1 MSRYPGFCIALAG
14 ALALSGCAHDK
25 LLRLE
30 TAEYAVAAKDAQSKG
45 RAFYDGLIRQD
56 REFWIALNQLDATCK
71 PASMKASYVRG
82 DLSGDRICTQQKT
95 SDGDQALS
103 ELDRATLRKQY
114 AALSFIEHY
123 LEALSKAS
131 AEPELKAKE
140 NFDAAIGDVNTL
152 LSAFKAEEI
161 PTTETAA
168 VGELIGLME
177 ELSSD
182 HESAEDIRRIV
193 AERRDRTDA
202 AFRQL
207 ILALKRDRK
216 DEENVQSIKA
226 LIESLVGA
234 GANGEPSRKARRRQM
249 EMHFQQRDE
258 SFRIAECEAAAGK
271 DTIPALG
278 LSEKDLCPYQ
288 EAGMMLAAWRSHN
301 AFLDLIDGRLSAKQK
316 ARLVRMQRE
325 NFMRMVKLYLK
336 FSALV

>member
-30 TAEYAVAAKDAQSKG
+30 TAEYAAAAKDAQSKG

-56 REFWIALNQLDATCK
+56 REFWVALNQFDANCK
-71 PASMKASYVRG
+71 PESMEKSFVRV
-82 DLSGDRICTQQKT
+82 DLPGNRICTQQQAN
-95 SDGDQALS
+95 DQDLPLS
-103 ELDRATLRKQY
+103 ELDRAALRKQY
-114 AALSFIEHY
+114 AALSFIDHY

-140 NFDAAIGDVNTL
+140 DFDAAIGDINTL

-161 PTTETAA
+161 PTAETAA
-168 VGELIGLME
+168 VGDLIGLMQA
-177 ELSSD
+177 LSNEQ
-182 HESAEDIRRIV
+182 ESATKIRQAV
-193 AERRDRTDA
+193 ADRRDGADV

-216 DEENVQSIKA
+216 DEENIRSIKA
-226 LIESLVGA
+226 LAESVAGA
-234 GANGEPSRKARRRQM
+234 GANGEPGRKARRRQM

-258 SFRIAECEAAAGK
+258 SFRIAECEAAAAK

-278 LSEKDLCPYQ
+278 LSERDLCPYP
-288 EAGMMLAAWRSHN
+288 EAGMMLAAWRSHK
-301 AFLDLIDGRLSAKQK
+301 AFLDLIDGRPSAKQR
-316 ARLVRMQRE
+316 ARLVRLQRE
-325 NFMRMVKLYLK
+325 NFMRMVKLYLQ
-336 FSALV
+336 FAPLV